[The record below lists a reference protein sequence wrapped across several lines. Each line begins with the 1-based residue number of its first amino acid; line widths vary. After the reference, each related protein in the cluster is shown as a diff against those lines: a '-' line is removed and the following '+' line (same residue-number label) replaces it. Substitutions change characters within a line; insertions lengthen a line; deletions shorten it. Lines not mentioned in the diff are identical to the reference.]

1 MSNAADTIKAD
12 AKNIRDV
19 LHTQKYDIDVFQ
31 REYKWERKQIEQLLS
46 DLESKFLSAYNE
58 QDEREEVEK
67 YPPYYL
73 GSIIVSRKN
82 GKRSIID
89 GQQRLTS
96 ITLLLIHLHNLQ
108 KESKEKVDIKPL
120 VLSEKFAKKTYN
132 LTIADRIE
140 CMDALYNNRGFN
152 PSGKGESVQN
162 IYRRYE
168 DIEELFPKDLKDKT
182 LPYFIDWLIEKVMFV
197 EIKTGS
203 DEDAYT
209 IFETMN
215 DRGLNLTATEI
226 LKGYLLSNLD
236 SDENKREL
244 NDLWKKKIANL
255 KDIDKEEDMEFFK
268 AWLRAKYADS
278 IRPTKKGAENKDF
291 EKIGS
296 RFHSWV
302 RDKKNIVGLSG
313 ATSFYD
319 FIKIQFNF
327 FSNLYLQITKAADN
341 LDCNLVHVFYIKT
354 RGFPASFYFPLIMSP
369 IKVDDDKKTIQK
381 KIALV
386 SRFLET
392 FIVYRSVNYRTLGYS
407 SIRYTMFSLIK
418 DIRNKDVPELAEVLK
433 SKIRGF
439 EQNLDG
445 IMNFRL
451 HHQNKRMIQFLLA
464 RITDHVEK
472 KCGVQGNFV
481 NYVRKDIPKPFE
493 LEHIWADKFEEHKD
507 EFKQKLDFD
516 DFRNRIGALI
526 LIPEGFNQSYGD
538 KSYEEKLPNYF
549 GQNMLAKT
557 LNHRCYEN
565 NPSFIDY
572 IKESKLPFKHHE
584 HFKKSDLLERQKL
597 YQKICE
603 EIWNIHGFDEI
614 VSR

>member
-1 MSNAADTIKAD
+1 MSNATDTIKAD

-19 LHTQKYDIDVFQ
+19 LYTQKYDIDVFQ

-58 QDEREEVEK
+58 RDERDKVEK

-108 KESKEKVDIKPL
+108 KESKEEVEIKSL
-120 VLSEKFAKKTYN
+120 IFSEKFGKKTYN
-132 LTIADRIE
+132 LIIADRIE
-140 CMDALYNNRGFN
+140 CMDALYNDRYFN
-152 PSGKGESVQN
+152 PSGKEESVQN

-168 DIEELFPKDLKDKT
+168 DIEELFPKNLKEKT

-226 LKGYLLSNLD
+226 LKGYLLSNLN

-278 IRPTKKGAENKDF
+278 IRPTKKGAKNKDF

-313 ATSFYD
+313 TTSFYD

-354 RGFPASFYFPLIMSP
+354 RGFPASFYF
-369 IKVDDDKKTIQK
+369 
-381 KIALV
+381 
-386 SRFLET
+386 
-392 FIVYRSVNYRTLGYS
+392 
-407 SIRYTMFSLIK
+407 
-418 DIRNKDVPELAEVLK
+418 
-433 SKIRGF
+433 
-439 EQNLDG
+439 
-445 IMNFRL
+445 
-451 HHQNKRMIQFLLA
+451 LLSC
-464 RITDHVEK
+464 R
-472 KCGVQGNFV
+472 Q
-481 NYVRKDIPKPFE
+481 
-493 LEHIWADKFEEHKD
+493 
-507 EFKQKLDFD
+507 
-516 DFRNRIGALI
+516 
-526 LIPEGFNQSYGD
+526 
-538 KSYEEKLPNYF
+538 
-549 GQNMLAKT
+549 
-557 LNHRCYEN
+557 
-565 NPSFIDY
+565 
-572 IKESKLPFKHHE
+572 SKLTMT
-584 HFKKSDLLERQKL
+584 KKQYKRKLLSCRDFL
-597 YQKICE
+597 RR
-603 EIWNIHGFDEI
+603 
-614 VSR
+614 S

>member
-1 MSNAADTIKAD
+1 MSNAADTISAY
-12 AKNIRDV
+12 AKNIGCILRA
-19 LHTQKYDIDVFQ
+19 QKYDIDVFQ

-58 QDEREEVEK
+58 QDERRKVEE

-73 GSIIVSRKN
+73 GSIIVSSKG
-82 GKRSIID
+82 GKLSIID

-108 KESKEKVDIKPL
+108 KESEEKVEIESL
-120 VLSEKFAKKTYN
+120 IFSEKYAWKTYN
-132 LTIADRIE
+132 LIIADRRE
-140 CMDALYNNRGFN
+140 CMDALYNDRHFN
-152 PSGKGESVQN
+152 PSGKEESVRN
-162 IYRRYE
+162 ICLRYG
-168 DIEELFPKDLKDKT
+168 DIEELFPEDLKGKT
-182 LPYFIDWLIEKVMFV
+182 LPYFIDWLTEKVMFV
-197 EIKTGS
+197 EIKTRS
-203 DEDAYT
+203 DKDAYT
-209 IFETMN
+209 IFETVN
-215 DRGLNLTATEI
+215 DRGLNLTATEM

-244 NDLWKKKIANL
+244 NGLWKKKIANL
-255 KDIDKEEDMEFFK
+255 KDIGKEEDMEFFK

-278 IRPTKKGAENKDF
+278 IRQTKKGAENEDF

-302 RDKKNIVGLSG
+302 RDKKSIVGLSG

-319 FIKIQFNF
+319 FIKIQLNF
-327 FSNLYLQITKAADN
+327 FSNLYLQIAKAADN

-369 IKVDDDKKTIQK
+369 IKVDDDEKTIQK

-392 FIVYRSVNYRTLGYS
+392 FIVYRSVNHKTLGYS

-418 DIRNKDVPELAEVLK
+418 DIRDKDVPELAEVLK

-439 EQNLDG
+439 EHNLDG
-445 IMNFRL
+445 IMNFGLRY
-451 HHQNKRMIQFLLA
+451 QNKRMIQFLLA
-464 RITDHVEK
+464 RITDHIER
-472 KCGVQGNFV
+472 KCGAQGNFV
-481 NYVRKDIPKPFE
+481 DYVSRDIPKPFE

-507 EFKQKLDFD
+507 EFTQHEFD
-516 DFRNRIGALI
+516 DFRNKIGALI
-526 LIPEGFNQSYGD
+526 LIPEGFNQSYGG

-557 LNHRCYEN
+557 LSRQCYES
-565 NPSFIDY
+565 NPSFINY
-572 IKESKLPFKHHE
+572 MEESKLPFRPHV
-584 HFKKSDLLERQKL
+584 HFKKSDLLERQEL

>member
-58 QDEREEVEK
+58 QDKREEVEK

-203 DEDAYT
+203 DEDA
-209 IFETMN
+209 
-215 DRGLNLTATEI
+215 
-226 LKGYLLSNLD
+226 
-236 SDENKREL
+236 
-244 NDLWKKKIANL
+244 
-255 KDIDKEEDMEFFK
+255 
-268 AWLRAKYADS
+268 
-278 IRPTKKGAENKDF
+278 
-291 EKIGS
+291 
-296 RFHSWV
+296 
-302 RDKKNIVGLSG
+302 
-313 ATSFYD
+313 
-319 FIKIQFNF
+319 
-327 FSNLYLQITKAADN
+327 
-341 LDCNLVHVFYIKT
+341 
-354 RGFPASFYFPLIMSP
+354 
-369 IKVDDDKKTIQK
+369 
-381 KIALV
+381 
-386 SRFLET
+386 
-392 FIVYRSVNYRTLGYS
+392 
-407 SIRYTMFSLIK
+407 
-418 DIRNKDVPELAEVLK
+418 
-433 SKIRGF
+433 
-439 EQNLDG
+439 
-445 IMNFRL
+445 
-451 HHQNKRMIQFLLA
+451 
-464 RITDHVEK
+464 
-472 KCGVQGNFV
+472 
-481 NYVRKDIPKPFE
+481 
-493 LEHIWADKFEEHKD
+493 
-507 EFKQKLDFD
+507 
-516 DFRNRIGALI
+516 
-526 LIPEGFNQSYGD
+526 
-538 KSYEEKLPNYF
+538 
-549 GQNMLAKT
+549 
-557 LNHRCYEN
+557 
-565 NPSFIDY
+565 
-572 IKESKLPFKHHE
+572 
-584 HFKKSDLLERQKL
+584 
-597 YQKICE
+597 
-603 EIWNIHGFDEI
+603 
-614 VSR
+614 